1 MHADD
6 PCQVLRVRPDR
17 PHSPKGAAEGEGCA
31 LRRGEDGG
39 QLVLLGFDVA
49 VFAPAAYQRRSLRRP
64 CEI

>member
-1 MHADD
+1 MQMAHVGSSASA
-6 PCQVLRVRPDR
+6 RTVRAASR
-17 PHSPKGAAEGEGCA
+17 GRKAEGEGCA